1 MFALGDEPVGV
12 RVTPYHKPTCIRKIL
27 NALEP
32 DEAQTIRETQFG
44 KLVEIADKPSFSG
57 RFGRF
62 LLSRQLKVAKKH
74 EVRFPFAGKPVRFSL
89 REFALVS
96 GLNCRSYPPHSKK
109 KSKNISEK
117 PYWGEL
123 FGSMT
128 EVPVSYVITM
138 LKKKT
143 VSDKDT
149 RIKYALLALLCAVIL
164 PTSHNPRILPQ
175 HAEKIKYMDEFILP
189 QHVSDKDTRIK
200 YALISLLARFYF
212 LNFFIHVNVSSFNTQ
227 S

>member
-44 KLVEIADKPSFSG
+44 KLVEIADNPSFSG

-109 KSKNISEK
+109 KSKKNISEK

-175 HAEKIKYMDEFILP
+175 HAEKIKCMDEFILP

-200 YALISLLARFYF
+200 FQLPTIVRLKKS
-212 LNFFIHVNVSSFNTQ
+212 
-227 S
+227 